1 MAYSPLERSQ
11 FLENLKV
18 MRKEGEEG
26 DQPKSFEN
34 SGVIKNLFMD
44 KRVSFDIPGKKR

>member
-11 FLENLKV
+11 FLENLKG
-18 MRKEGEEG
+18 MRKEAEEG

-34 SGVIKNLFMD
+34 SANAKNLFMD
-44 KRVSFDIPGKKR
+44 KRVSFDIPRKKK